1 MSLPCARLYHLWSA
15 EFHCPDCLVV
25 ERQYW
30 YDAFDTFGVDLD
42 PICGPCERQMQVL
55 WNEKS
60 MVVLHPQ
67 SGIPRCDI
75 LPAIELLTVS
85 RGWVFVNISDFR
97 LPAGMP
103 YESDDDADADDDL
116 MTDRDANSPDNP
128 QVGGAPAVSSR
139 HARHIQRSGSMRC
152 DELSGRRR
160 FEQHLHSTFGD
171 IICIDE

>member
-1 MSLPCARLYHLWSA
+1 
-15 EFHCPDCLVV
+15 
-25 ERQYW
+25 
-30 YDAFDTFGVDLD
+30 
-42 PICGPCERQMQVL
+42 
-55 WNEKS
+55 

-75 LPAIELLTVS
+75 LPAIQLLTVS
-85 RGWVFVNISDFR
+85 RGYVFVNISDFR

-139 HARHIQRSGSMRC
+139 LAPQVKR
-152 DELSGRRR
+152 SGRRR
-160 FEQHLHSTFGD
+160 FEQHLHSRFGE
-171 IICIDE
+171 IICIDD

>member
-1 MSLPCARLYHLWSA
+1 MCTCAHVIRQFTFEGFFSRSP
-15 EFHCPDCLVV
+15 HC
-25 ERQYW
+25 
-30 YDAFDTFGVDLD
+30 DL
-42 PICGPCERQMQVL
+42 
-55 WNEKS
+55 
-60 MVVLHPQ
+60 
-67 SGIPRCDI
+67 

-85 RGWVFVNISDFR
+85 RGYVFVNISDFR

-116 MTDRDANSPDNP
+116 MIDRDANSPDNP

-139 HARHIQRSGSMRC
+139 LAPQVTAAAVAMLRQ
-152 DELSGRRR
+152 LSGRRR